1 MKKQYLFIL
10 LIVILLLSACA
21 KESTAVPETQNQM
34 PVPSSAPQN
43 EDTSEGKPVD
53 FRFLYR
59 GFSAVPLDDFSA
71 MSDFM
76 EFGAKIID
84 NDESWQAFMASYCPG
99 IPYDEEWD
107 FSKEYIIASI
117 THGARPTYAVCNKL
131 TGLSL
136 ADGHFVFEYENDPAE
151 YIYALNGDDTAHF
164 YVEVIIVGRENMPDD
179 AADLLYLPAEKR
191 GGLNS

>member
-34 PVPSSAPQN
+34 PAPSSAPQN

-59 GFSAVPLDDFSA
+59 GFSAVPLDGFSA

-76 EFGAKIID
+76 EFGTKIID

-136 ADGHFVFEYENDPAE
+136 VDGHFVFEYENDPAE